1 MAEEA
6 EDRRAAS
13 EDLVV
18 AVMAEVAMEMEVV
31 VTAEGLLEAAV
42 RAAAA
47 LAAVELVVVGW
58 EEVAWVAEGRV
69 MEARE
74 VAETA
79 AEGGA

>member
-1 MAEEA
+1 M
-6 EDRRAAS
+6 
-13 EDLVV
+13 V

-31 VTAEGLLEAAV
+31 VTAEGLLEAAA

-74 VAETA
+74 VAETG
-79 AEGGA
+79 AEGRA

>member
-58 EEVAWVAEGRV
+58 EEVAWVAEGMV

-74 VAETA
+74 VAEKA
-79 AEGGA
+79 AEGRA